1 MAASLSLN
9 LKGFDAL
16 NKKLNGLPKVILEEI
31 DGEIETG
38 LKEVNQKQKSRAPY
52 NDGALRQMND
62 YRKEKDGFHKLFNNA
77 AHSVYVE
84 FGTRGKVK
92 TDILGNN
99 LSAVAAE
106 AYQKAKG
113 MPKSGVTFYEAI
125 LDWVKSKGI
134 TARYSVKTRKK
145 LKSTASDDKRER
157 QAAFMIMRYIKKHG
171 VAPQPFFFN
180 SWFEERPKINKRIGD
195 ALRRAIKK

>member
-1 MAASLSLN
+1 MAANLSLN
-9 LKGFDAL
+9 LKGLDAL
-16 NKKLNGLPKVILEEI
+16 NKKLNGLPKVILQEI

-62 YRKEKDGFHKLFNNA
+62 YRKEKEGYHVLFNNA

-84 FGTRGKVK
+84 FGTRGKVR

-106 AYQKAKG
+106 A
-113 MPKSGVTFYEAI
+113 S
-125 LDWVKSKGI
+125 
-134 TARYSVKTRKK
+134 
-145 LKSTASDDKRER
+145 
-157 QAAFMIMRYIKKHG
+157 FMIMRYIKKHG

-180 SWFEERPKINKRIGD
+180 SWFEERPKINKKIGD